1 MFQTLCSNC
10 EDDYEER
17 RFIVEREYKISDSDV
32 PSKWVSV
39 ETDLPVDSRVVWA
52 YDKRRGIVIIAWRRW
67 ISPEK
72 GSNIGLSIW
81 ESCLFGD
88 DILIKAWYDADYPG
102 YPPKEM
108 MR

>member
-1 MFQTLCSNC
+1 MIQCNRCKNFKPDVKLFRIKNEHVDMFQTLCSNC

-72 GSNIGLSIW
+72 GS
-81 ESCLFGD
+81 
-88 DILIKAWYDADYPG
+88 
-102 YPPKEM
+102 
-108 MR
+108 